1 MKSNIFIILFF
12 IIFPVILSES
22 IFLDSCENKKPEK
35 NTDCTQ
41 YSDKKKKYPDYC
53 CYLEQMSNKTENQ
66 IKMCKLIPY
75 SAYSSKYTKEIID
88 GELYKIDCGPTQTT
102 YPLEQCGNIHKEAKK
117 LGDCKKYSTFVD
129 SCCYYKKDDQNKNS
143 DFKEN
148 SCYWLGSKYEGK
160 INWAGIDL
168 QCDCKFLNIS
178 LFMIILSIL
187 FLF

>member
-1 MKSNIFIILFF
+1 MKKNIFIILFF

-22 IFLDSCENKKPEK
+22 IFLDSCENGEEP
-35 NTDCTQ
+35 
-41 YSDKKKKYPDYC
+41 SDKNDCFKRLDKNKKYPDYC
-53 CYLEQMSNKTENQ
+53 CYLESKSDPS
-66 IKMCKLIPY
+66 KKKCKLVPF

-88 GELYKIDCGPTQTT
+88 GELYEIDCGVKQST

-168 QCDCKFLNIS
+168 QCDCKFLHLS